1 MNPKILVTLG
11 PSSFNNEMIKK
22 MAAEDVYLFRINL
35 SHTAVDEVE
44 GAIKIIQESTDVPAC
59 LDSEGAQMRSH
70 KMKNG
75 GVLLAK
81 DGIVKIHFGEVVGDQ
96 ENISFSPGGI
106 AAQFEVGDKIAVDFD
121 SVSLEVIEKLS
132 DYCLSKVECGGVI
145 GSNKAANIVNRP
157 LALESISTKDR
168 QAIEIGRQMNVRH
181 FALSF
186 ANSSE
191 NVHDMRELIGPE
203 STLISKVESY
213 QGLKNLV
220 EIIDATDEVL
230 IDRGDLSREVS
241 LVKIPFLQR
250 RIVSSTKSMGK
261 DVFVATNLLE
271 SMILRMEPTRAE
283 INDVVSTLL
292 MGADGLVLAAE
303 TAVGNFPYE
312 AVRKIRLL
320 IEQYLRWTPNT
331 TIDELL
337 NDRG

>member
-1 MNPKILVTLG
+1 
-11 PSSFNNEMIKK
+11 
-22 MAAEDVYLFRINL
+22 
-35 SHTAVDEVE
+35 
-44 GAIKIIQESTDVPAC
+44 
-59 LDSEGAQMRSH
+59 
-70 KMKNG
+70 
-75 GVLLAK
+75 
-81 DGIVKIHFGEVVGDQ
+81 
-96 ENISFSPGGI
+96 
-106 AAQFEVGDKIAVDFD
+106 
-121 SVSLEVIEKLS
+121 
-132 DYCLSKVECGGVI
+132 
-145 GSNKAANIVNRP
+145 
-157 LALESISTKDR
+157 
-168 QAIEIGRQMNVRH
+168 
-181 FALSF
+181 
-186 ANSSE
+186 
-191 NVHDMRELIGPE
+191 MRELIGPE